1 MCVCCQW
8 RLSED
13 NWGFKWINEAFSH
26 CSGLMER
33 FCCNATL
40 NLLLK
45 DIKNKYLALSK
56 QYNQNT
62 LTLTPLLLTC
72 VLWASSTIMSFY
84 NPMYFILFIFTLCQ
98 IAIDKPTCLLTHLF
112 SSWAAPSSSDCGLTF
127 SFLGKWASDAQL
139 WKQISKEIIFSIK
152 NVWIQSLFWK
162 YNFLDTLL

>member
-1 MCVCCQW
+1 
-8 RLSED
+8 
-13 NWGFKWINEAFSH
+13 
-26 CSGLMER
+26 MER
-33 FCCNATL
+33 FCCNAPL

-98 IAIDKPTCLLTHLF
+98 IPIDKPTCLLTHLF

-127 SFLGKWASDAQL
+127 LSRQVGFRCSTLKVDF
-139 WKQISKEIIFSIK
+139 KRD
-152 NVWIQSLFWK
+152 
-162 YNFLDTLL
+162 NFLSQKCLNSIFVLKIQFSGHTIIGWQGLSVGTLKITPCPQTRYCC